1 MDLLLDRCKSRNSKN
16 NNMKQTPLYE
26 SLKMTYER
34 EREIVNSLATYFQ
47 QGKILG
53 DILLEL
59 SQRKDLNA
67 KEKIYL
73 ALMIGSMMSKPNEE
87 K

>member
-1 MDLLLDRCKSRNSKN
+1 
-16 NNMKQTPLYE
+16 MKQTPLYE
-26 SLKMTYER
+26 SLKMTYDR
-34 EREIVNSLATYFQ
+34 EREIVNSMATYFQ

-59 SQRKDLNA
+59 SQRKDMNA

-73 ALMIGSMMSKPNEE
+73 ALMIGSMMSKNGTDGAEQN
-87 K
+87 

>member
-1 MDLLLDRCKSRNSKN
+1 
-16 NNMKQTPLYE
+16 MKQTPLYE
-26 SLKMTYER
+26 SLKMTHDR
-34 EREIVNSLATYFQ
+34 EREIVNSIATYFQ

-59 SQRKDLNA
+59 SQRKDMNA

-73 ALMIGSMMSKPNEE
+73 ALMIGTMMTKNGTDGTEQN
-87 K
+87 

>member
-1 MDLLLDRCKSRNSKN
+1 
-16 NNMKQTPLYE
+16 MKQTPLYE

-34 EREIVNSLATYFQ
+34 EREIVNSMATYFQ

-53 DILLEL
+53 DILFEL
-59 SQRKDLNA
+59 SQRKDMNA

-73 ALMIGSMMSKPNEE
+73 ALMIGTMMTKNETDARE
-87 K
+87 QN

>member
-1 MDLLLDRCKSRNSKN
+1 
-16 NNMKQTPLYE
+16 MKPTPLYE
-26 SLKMTYER
+26 TLKMTYER
-34 EREIVNSLATYFQ
+34 EREIVNSIATYFQ

-73 ALMIGSMMSKPNEE
+73 ALMIGTMMSKNGTDEN
-87 K
+87 

>member
-1 MDLLLDRCKSRNSKN
+1 
-16 NNMKQTPLYE
+16 MKQTPLYE
-26 SLKMTYER
+26 SLKMTYDR
-34 EREIVNSLATYFQ
+34 EREIVNSMATYFQ

-59 SQRKDLNA
+59 SQRKDMNA

-73 ALMIGSMMSKPNEE
+73 ALMIGNMMSKNGTNGTEQN
-87 K
+87 

>member
-1 MDLLLDRCKSRNSKN
+1 MKN
-16 NNMKQTPLYE
+16 TPLYE
-26 SLKMTYER
+26 TLKMTYDR
-34 EREIVNSLATYFQ
+34 EREIVNSIANYFQ

-67 KEKIYL
+67 KEKIYC
-73 ALMIGSMMSKPNEE
+73 ALMIGSMMTKTNEDARE
-87 K
+87 QN